1 MGLLAGVNREL
12 KFMRRLNRLLMRIKP
27 VDPAGTNLLPDD
39 FEKAVDQWPNNRAV
53 IGDERQLTYRELASM
68 ANRHAHW
75 IKGRGLRRG
84 DTVAL
89 VMPNRLEYLAIW
101 LGFSKVGVA
110 TALVNNNL
118 TGAALAHRP
127 ATPGATPVLADYS
140 TWEAGED
147 VRHDLPKHIMLWVLG
162 LRTEDESSD
171 RRGLDS
177 SVKGASTV
185 RHNKS
190 AREDMHARDT
200 AHYIQSH
207 I

>member
-12 KFMRRLNRLLMRIKP
+12 KFMRRLNRLLKRIKP

-39 FEKAVDQWPNNRAV
+39 FKKAVDHSPNNVAV
-53 IGDERQLTYRELASM
+53 ICDARQLTYRELDSM
-68 ANRHAHW
+68 ANRYAHW
-75 IKGRGLRRG
+75 IMGRGLRRG

-89 VMPNRLEYLAIW
+89 VMPNRLEYQASW

-118 TGAALAHRP
+118 TGAAQAHRQ
-127 ATPGATPVLADYS
+127 AISGATQVLADYS
-140 TWEAGED
+140 TWEAVED
-147 VRHDLPKHIMLWVLG
+147 VRHDLPKHIMLRELG
-162 LRTEDESSD
+162 LRTEDVCSD